1 MPAAPEPLHPR
12 PENGVFETL
21 LVADGRPIE
30 LEAHLARLALSL
42 DGLFAARQPTGV
54 RELVLDRARAIRLG
68 RLRLTVAPDDAG
80 SLAVAIVTAEVDP
93 GLVFPATDRAVA
105 LHSLVVEGGLGAH
118 KWADRASLERA
129 GAAAHAGAVPLLL
142 DRDDAVLEASRA
154 NVFAVRD
161 GALAT
166 PAADGRILP
175 GIGRARVMEIAR
187 RAGIALREED
197 LMPADLIRADEV
209 FLTGSVR
216 GVEPVG
222 SIDEV
227 DCPPPGQVTERVA
240 AELRR
245 LWLNRADA

>member
-1 MPAAPEPLHPR
+1 M
-12 PENGVFETL
+12 V
-21 LVADGRPIE
+21 DGRPVE
-30 LEAHLARLALSL
+30 LDAHLARLTSSL
-42 DGLFAARQPTGV
+42 EGLFASRQPTGV

-93 GLVFPATDRAVA
+93 ELVFPAAERAVA
-105 LHSLVVEGGLGAH
+105 LRSLVVEGGLGAH
-118 KWADRASLERA
+118 KWADRALLERA
-129 GAAAHAGAVPLLL
+129 GAAAPAGAVPLLL

-154 NVFAVRD
+154 NVFVVRD

-187 RAGIALREED
+187 RAGIAIREEG
-197 LMPADLIRADEV
+197 LSPADLLRADEV

-216 GVEPVG
+216 GVEPVR

-227 DCPPPGQVTERVA
+227 DCPPPGQVAERVA

-245 LWLNRADA
+245 RWLSRPDA

>member
-1 MPAAPEPLHPR
+1 MPAAPEPLRPR

-21 LVADGRPIE
+21 LVVDGRPIE
-30 LEAHLARLALSL
+30 LEAHLARLASSL
-42 DGLFAARQPTGV
+42 EGLFASRQPTGV
-54 RELVLDRARAIRLG
+54 LELVLDRARAIRLG

-93 GLVFPATDRAVA
+93 ELVFPAADRAVT
-105 LHSLVVEGGLGAH
+105 LRSLVVEGGLGAH
-118 KWADRASLERA
+118 KWADRALLERA
-129 GAAAHAGAVPLLL
+129 GAAAPAGAVALLL

-154 NVFAVRD
+154 NVFVVRD

-187 RAGIALREED
+187 RAGIAIREEG
-197 LMPADLIRADEV
+197 LTPADLVGADEV

-227 DCPPPGQVTERVA
+227 ACPPPGQVTERVA

-245 LWLNRADA
+245 LWLSRSYA

>member
-1 MPAAPEPLHPR
+1 MTAAPEPLRPR
-12 PENGVFETL
+12 PESGVFETL
-21 LVADGRPIE
+21 LVVDGRPVE
-30 LEAHLARLALSL
+30 LEAHLARLAASL
-42 DGLFAARQPTGV
+42 GVLFASKQPADV
-54 RELVLDRARAIRLG
+54 REQALDRARPIRLG

-80 SLAVAIVTAEVDP
+80 SLAVAIAIAEVDP
-93 GLVFPATDRAVA
+93 ELVFPAADRAVA
-105 LHSLVVEGGLGAH
+105 LHSLIVEGGLGAH
-118 KWADRASLERA
+118 KWADRALLERA
-129 GAAAHAGAVPLLL
+129 GAAAPAGAVPLLL
-142 DRDDAVLEASRA
+142 DRGDAVLEASRA

-166 PAADGRILP
+166 PAADERILP

-187 RAGIALREED
+187 RAGVALREEG
-197 LMPADLIRADEV
+197 LTPADLLRSDEV

-216 GVEPVG
+216 GIEPVR

-245 LWLNRADA
+245 LWLNRVNA